1 MKLLK
6 INKINFFIYII
17 LISIVGSLTVNPH
30 SFFIFE
36 VSFNDLWLNLNFIT
50 SINIARFFLPTI
62 LILIF
67 ITFTYK
73 TIQIPNFKRFNVPT
87 ILIITFFLFLIFKY
101 EGKFIP
107 ETLYYYIYFNIIFF
121 TILLCNFDQ
130 KFILNKFGFI
140 ILLYS
145 LIALFF
151 IIKDI
156 NNNFLYFVDIR
167 NIPSFFHNSQLLNN
181 QMPRSTGVARIL
193 VLLFT
198 FIYLINLTK
207 KKTYFYF
214 LSLIIVFLIIS
225 LQSRFSFLS
234 LIYVILFFNIFIK
247 KFRFINISKDIFS
260 YLILPIIIINIFS
273 NIDKRFQVDNR
284 IVNFTQK
291 ENSCRVGYE
300 LVDMSEEDNQ
310 IVLTCV
316 KTEIQLQ
323 SSEEIQLQSSEEIQ
337 LQSSEEIQLQSSE
350 EIQLQ
355 SSEEIQLQSSEE
367 RSLNLHTKEK
377 IIIGKNTNIQNF
389 TTGRNILWTKVYKD
403 FLNSTDKIFYG
414 YGINSDKR
422 LYQQSI
428 SNSFIYAFHSNGF
441 IGIFIYIL
449 LCLYFIKS
457 FLIYLLKIKNKNQI
471 VLYAYMVIGIIMLRT
486 FVENSFFSQPLDLLI
501 LLFMS
506 QLIDKNVKSS

>member
-17 LISIVGSLTVNPH
+17 LISIVGSLTINPH
-30 SFFIFE
+30 SFFIFD

-67 ITFTYK
+67 IIFTYK
-73 TIQIPNFKRFNVPT
+73 KIQIPNFKRFNVPT

-140 ILLYS
+140 ISLYS

-156 NNNFLYFVDIR
+156 NNNFLYFVDVR

-198 FIYLINLTK
+198 FVYLINLTK

-214 LSLIIVFLIIS
+214 LLLLIAFLIIS

-234 LIYVILFFNIFIK
+234 LIYAILFFNIFIK

-260 YLILPIIIINIFS
+260 YLLLPMIIISIFS
-273 NIDKRFQVDNR
+273 YVDKRFQVDNR

-291 ENSCRVGYE
+291 ETPCPVGYE
-300 LVDMSEEDNQ
+300 VVNTYKEGSN
-310 IVLTCV
+310 VFFTCV
-316 KTEIQLQ
+316 KTEKQLQ

-350 EIQLQ
+350 EIP
-355 SSEEIQLQSSEE
+355 
-367 RSLNLHTKEK
+367 LNLHTKEK

-441 IGIFIYIL
+441 IGIFVYIL
-449 LCLYFIKS
+449 LCLYFSKS

-471 VLYAYMVIGIIMLRT
+471 VLYAYMVIGMIMLRT

-506 QLIDKNVKSS
+506 QLIDKNIKSS